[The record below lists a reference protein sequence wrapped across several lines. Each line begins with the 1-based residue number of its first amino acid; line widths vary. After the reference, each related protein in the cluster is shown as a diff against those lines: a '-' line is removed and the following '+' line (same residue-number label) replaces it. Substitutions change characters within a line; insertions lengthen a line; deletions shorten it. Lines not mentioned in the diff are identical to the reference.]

1 LLNGSEN
8 LVMGFRAGVEFAALF
23 STLGEISMNKILSS
37 LILAAFAVVAFNA
50 NAASHA
56 GAAPMKAS
64 EPAAKASAAKAPAKK
79 ASGAA
84 HKASGAAHKGS
95 DAKK

>member
-1 LLNGSEN
+1 
-8 LVMGFRAGVEFAALF
+8 
-23 STLGEISMNKILSS
+23 MNKILSS

-64 EPAAKASAAKAPAKK
+64 EPAAKAPAKAPAKK
-79 ASGAA
+79 ASE
-84 HKASGAAHKGS
+84 
-95 DAKK
+95 AKK